1 MCASLSLKKCI
12 LPLKNKL
19 KGITI
24 TLVLHIRCYPDKKK
38 YVYLPYLIFL
48 IYLGFSC
55 TKLRGT
61 IRDIKGEKYNI
72 IILSIFI
79 F

>member
-38 YVYLPYLIFL
+38 ICLFTISYFL
-48 IYLGFSC
+48 NISRFQLY
-55 TKLRGT
+55 K
-61 IRDIKGEKYNI
+61 IKRYDKGHQG
-72 IILSIFI
+72 
-79 F
+79 